1 MRQLDFL
8 LTQKEDGRRVGR
20 LVTSLCGVSS
30 GMYAKLKAQNAILLD
45 GQPAHADVRARAG
58 QRLTIMLPEEAKEE
72 NSVQTASVN
81 LSICYRD
88 DDFIIIDKPAP
99 LPTMRSPHQSGASLD
114 EYVKEY
120 LGEFRPVN
128 RLDKGTSGLMVIAR
142 SAYAQSR
149 LQSILHTDDFI
160 REYMAV
166 IDGVIM
172 DESGVI
178 DLPIGRNTEGVRR
191 VITENGK
198 ESVTEYWKIKSGSRR
213 TLVRLRLQTGRTH
226 QIRVHMAAMGHPVTG
241 DYLYGS
247 ACAELPGRFALHS
260 TFLSLLNPITNKR
273 IECES
278 KPPEIFED
286 LIESSKESNG
296 IENEF

>member
-1 MRQLDFL
+1 MRHLDFL

-20 LVTSLCGVSS
+20 LVTSLCGVST
-30 GMYAKLKAQNAILLD
+30 GMYAKLKTQNAILLD
-45 GQPAHADVRARAG
+45 GKPAHADIRAQAG
-58 QRLTIMLPEEAKEE
+58 QKLTIILPEENLDKAT
-72 NSVQTASVN
+72 SVD
-81 LSICYRD
+81 LSIVYQD
-88 DDFIIIDKPAP
+88 EDLFIIDKPAP
-99 LPTMRSPHQSGASLD
+99 LPTMRSPHQSGASVE

-160 REYMAV
+160 REYIAV
-166 IDGVIM
+166 IDGVIE
-172 DESGVI
+172 DEYGVI
-178 DLPIGRNTEGVRR
+178 NLPIGRNMEGVKRA
-191 VITENGK
+191 ITENGK
-198 ESVTEYWKIKSGSRR
+198 ESVTKYWKIESGCWH

-226 QIRVHMAAMGHPVTG
+226 QIRVHMASMGHPVTG

-247 ACAELPGRFALHS
+247 ACSELPGRFALHS
-260 TFLSLLNPITNKR
+260 TFISLLNPITNKR

-278 KPPEIFED
+278 KPPIIFED
-286 LIESSKESNG
+286 LLKAPDESKE